1 MSSDPSGHPEA
12 PSTTADPSRRRIPGG
27 FRFGGVVAAVIA
39 FWLSLTPTL
48 LPRSGLFQGVLGG
61 AAAAIAYGL
70 TVAVLRLG
78 RLLLRRPWPG
88 PARLASWLALLAVA
102 VLGTLAMLVYYASW
116 EDELRRLMGVEA
128 LPKAD
133 YAVLLV
139 VALVVF
145 VLFVVA
151 ARLLR
156 WVSRLVARLVSLV
169 APPRVSAVVGAL
181 VVVAVIVAFVNG
193 WLLTAAQSSL
203 DATFAAVNQETHA
216 DSVQPTSS
224 ELSGGPGSLMSWDSL
239 GRQGR
244 RFVASGPTTT
254 ELTTFSGRPATQPI
268 RAYSGL
274 ASAPT
279 VQAEADLA
287 VRELERTGGFDRA
300 VLGVVTT
307 TGTGWVNENSADALE
322 YLYNGDSALVGMQY
336 SYLPSWISFIVDKD
350 RAKAAGKA
358 LFDAVHARWATL
370 PAATRPKLV
379 VFGESLGSFGGEAAF
394 SDVRAL
400 RDTTDGVLFVGPP
413 SSNELWS
420 DIVAHRDAG
429 SPEWLPIYEDGRTV
443 RFVAR
448 PENLARPAATWGS
461 PRVVYLQ
468 YASDPIVWWSPDL
481 LLSKP
486 DWLAEPRGYDVL
498 PSTRWVPVLTFLQVS
513 ADMAVSDGVPPGH
526 GHRYGPDPA
535 DAWAA
540 ILQPAGWTAADT
552 ARLRAAL
559 LVRESARDAASG

>member
-1 MSSDPSGHPEA
+1 M
-12 PSTTADPSRRRIPGG
+12 RRLLPTGY
-27 FRFGGVVAAVIA
+27 RFGGLVVALAC

-61 AAAAIAYGL
+61 AAAAIGYG
-70 TVAVLRLG
+70 VAVLLIALG
-78 RLLLRRPWPG
+78 RLVVRRPWQQ
-88 PARLASWLALLAVA
+88 PARPLLWLVLALVA
-102 VLGTLAMLVYYASW
+102 VVGSSFVLLWYASW
-116 EDELRRLMGVEA
+116 ERDLRALMGVEP
-128 LPKAD
+128 LRPLD
-133 YAVLLV
+133 YVVLV
-139 VALVVF
+139 VVAVVVF
-145 VLFVVA
+145 VLLVGV

-156 WVSRLVARLVSLV
+156 GASRLVARLVGRV
-169 APPRVSAVVGAL
+169 APPRVSAAIGAV
-181 VVVAVIVAFVNG
+181 VVVAVVVGVVNG
-193 WLLTAAQSSL
+193 WLLTAARDGL
-203 DATFAAVNQETHA
+203 DSTFAAVNQETRA
-216 DSVQPTSS
+216 DTVQPTSPQ
-224 ELSGGPGSLMSWDSL
+224 LSGSSGSLMTWDSL

-244 RFVASGPTTT
+244 SFVASGPTVAQ
-254 ELTTFSGRPATQPI
+254 LTAFSGKPATQPI

-287 VRELERTGGFDRA
+287 VRELERTGGFQRA

-322 YLYNGDSALVGMQY
+322 YLYNGNTALVSMQY

-358 LFDAVHARWATL
+358 LFDAVHAKWETL
-370 PAATRPKLV
+370 PASSRPKLV

-394 SDVRAL
+394 PDVQAL
-400 RDTTDGVLFVGPP
+400 RDTTDGALFVGPP

-420 DIVAHRDAG
+420 SIVANRDAG
-429 SPEWLPIYEDGRTV
+429 SPEWLPIYEQGRTV

-448 PENLARPAATWGS
+448 PSDLGRPDEPWQL

-481 LLSKP
+481 LFSKP
-486 DWLAEPRGYDVL
+486 DWLSEPRGYDVL
-498 PSTRWVPVLTFLQVS
+498 PSTRWIPVLTFLQVS
-513 ADMAVSDGVPPGH
+513 ADMAVSNNVPAGH

-552 ARLRAAL
+552 ARLRAVLTAA
-559 LVRESARDAASG
+559 EAARDAS